1 MAGNERKAKK
11 QGRKK
16 KRKDKGEVVSVVWT
30 NDPGDEMTIA
40 LRRK

>member
-1 MAGNERKAKK
+1 MRERQKS
-11 QGRKK
+11 RVEKK